1 MKLFN
6 FLKKKKKDQEPD
18 MDARS
23 IERAER
29 GRRAG
34 GGSGELSEAEAE
46 ALRDAMARNIP
57 EGIDLKTKVESAE
70 GAFYYLIKITNN
82 TNDIMG
88 DVKVAIAPENSIV
101 TCNKPLKTAKFIDPG
116 KDAVF
121 KFKLKPSMR
130 CGKTTIQGMLRY
142 FDFAV
147 KDQQEFQLPEYEL
160 NIFDPQINTHEVNED
175 IWRVTMGKLPL
186 YELETEELDY
196 EPARIFTHLTK
207 IARNMGFYELKPNV
221 VATLYR
227 GTGKYFGVDALK
239 EPYLMEI
246 QVIGKGKT
254 ARLLYRVW
262 AADVTAAMGIAY
274 RLLSKVDKRLEIQS
288 RIKKAK

>member
-1 MKLFN
+1 MKMFN

-18 MDARS
+18 TDARS
-23 IERAER
+23 IEGADH
-29 GRRAG
+29 GRRSTG
-34 GGSGELSEAEAE
+34 GPGELSETEAE
-46 ALRDAMARNIP
+46 ALREAMARNIP
-57 EGIDLKTKVESAE
+57 ESIDLKTKVESAE
-70 GAFYYLIKITNN
+70 GAFYYLLKISNN
-82 TNDIMG
+82 TDEIMG
-88 DVKVAIAPENSIV
+88 DVKVAIAPDNSIV
-101 TCNKPLKTAKFIDPG
+101 SCPKPLKTAKFIDPG
-116 KDAVF
+116 KDVVF
-121 KFKLKPSMR
+121 KFKLKPSMK

-147 KDQQEFQLPEYEL
+147 KEQQEFELPDYEL
-160 NIFDPQINTHEVNED
+160 NIFDPQITAKEVNED

-186 YELETEELDY
+186 YELETHELDY
-196 EPARIFTHLTK
+196 EPARVFTHLTK
-207 IARNMGFYELKPNV
+207 IARSMGFYELKPNV

-262 AADVTAAMGIAY
+262 AGDVTTAMGIAF
-274 RLLSKVDKRLEIQS
+274 RLLSKVDKRLDIQS
-288 RIKKAK
+288 RIKRAQ